1 MVPTAIRRAICD
13 RLKER
18 EALGSEQVSTS
29 LTEIQRMLD
38 ELADEM
44 KSTILSQRIA
54 NRMRFFAGRTARDP
68 STIAT
73 EAIAAL
79 DEDWSSERRRLLAVP
94 GKQFLAVFNKR
105 LQLRFHVSITA
116 AQIIRHMSRDE
127 IGSDLQ
133 HILERLNHF
142 SLGQSLEVH

>member
-29 LTEIQRMLD
+29 LTVNWQMR
-38 ELADEM
+38 

>member
-1 MVPTAIRRAICD
+1 LENYLLVPTAIRRAICD

-29 LTEIQRMLD
+29 LTVNWQMR
-38 ELADEM
+38 

>member
-1 MVPTAIRRAICD
+1 MENYLLVPTAIRRAICD

-29 LTEIQRMLD
+29 LTVNWQMR
-38 ELADEM
+38 